1 MGVPA
6 APAGFFMHPG
16 TGVYKAENA
25 VDSVSDQGKVKAR
38 VMRKAGYEKVSG
50 NTYKQASWLSKFNYF
65 SSVSRNAH
73 STARAYYES
82 GHLLTAAF
90 LRETAGELKPDDQK
104 KTPATFKDAENL
116 VWERFKGTTNIQKKC
131 RRQDYVTHRTHMLES
146 GTKTT
151 ETQTKEGTSQTGD
164 TKNSETA
171 PLLEKTKG
179 NRFSRISTKLA
190 RTFMSACE
198 CTSAPTGFTYRALRN
213 FAFHGV
219 SDKGLINKGATA
231 ASTIFIGMAAS
242 AIVSTIRSSAG
253 TSGYGFNPLQI
264 LTGVLVAFA
273 AVSGIAGGLSWISGL
288 ASQAAMK
295 DIEPSD
301 EQKQFIQFEMNST
314 VNRVNEMLLQHK
326 DNPTMIKMIDRAMST
341 EFPSAKLER
350 GTVTINGQ
358 TIEVSK
364 LLATWFN
371 SIKDIPGEKDLKG
384 YIKDP
389 DKGVKLSGDAQ
400 KEALTRAKTAIGNYL
415 LKDTGSTGPTDQTLR
430 PAQKQLIH
438 NKEKE
443 FAALAGLVEHFETE
457 DKAAKPA
464 QHEDHL
470 DTKTHSLPNDRIDAR
485 QFTEEFAQRR
495 NRALLMALA
504 TPALV
509 LDWMF
514 NHKAYKQGD
523 YKISGTIK
531 RYADKNYTKNRD
543 ASLGSAGKA
552 HLHKYHAE
560 YIAGHLHQYGPITR
574 ALIKASDFIHNVNY
588 NYILAV
594 NAQTSRL
601 YNKAAQAF
609 QESVLGQHSS
619 KIACSA
625 FGRFLGGMTV
635 TIVSFLGISALAG
648 LTGGG
653 SAANGFQNSS
663 AMGSAKLSWLITG
676 TLMSV
681 VGLPAFALGLLAK
694 VAARAEGWKGA
705 IDAPETQSMQRKSE
719 RDPHYLV
726 RV

>member
-16 TGVYKAENA
+16 TGVYKADNA

-90 LRETAGELKPDDQK
+90 LRETAGELNKPNDK
-104 KTPATFKDAENL
+104 KETPATFEDAEKTAWGN
-116 VWERFKGTTNIQKKC
+116 FKDCTNIQKKC

-151 ETQTKEGTSQTGD
+151 EAPAKENTSD
-164 TKNSETA
+164 SPSA
-171 PLLEKTKG
+171 PLLNKTQERTQEKTKD
-179 NRFSRISTKLA
+179 NRFSRIATKLA

-242 AIVSTIRSSAG
+242 AIVSTIRGTAG

-295 DIEPSD
+295 KIDPSD

-314 VNRVNEMLLQHK
+314 VNRVNEMLLQYK
-326 DNPTMIKMIDRAMST
+326 DNPTMIKMIDRAMSA

-350 GTVTINGQ
+350 ETVTINGQ

-364 LLATWFN
+364 LLADWFN
-371 SIKDIPGEKDLKG
+371 SIKGIPEEKDLEG
-384 YIKDP
+384 YVKDP
-389 DKGVKLSGDAQ
+389 EKGLKLQ
-400 KEALTRAKTAIGNYL
+400 QRALTTAKTAIGRYL

-495 NRALLMALA
+495 NRALLLALA

-705 IDAPETQSMQRKSE
+705 IDAPVTQSMQRKSE
-719 RDPHYLV
+719 RDLDYLV
-726 RV
+726 RA